1 MVKVSE
7 LHVPECLLAFR
18 QRARKGTEMA
28 RPILIIEDDPD
39 IAEVL
44 RYNLEAQ
51 RFETRVTLTGREGLS
66 ASLDK
71 DRPPLLILLDLL
83 LPEMSG
89 LEICR
94 RLRKDPAT
102 ARIPIIMVTAKA
114 SEGDFVN
121 ARAAGVD
128 DYITK
133 PFSVRKVIERIAVLL
148 SVAEKTV

>member
-1 MVKVSE
+1 
-7 LHVPECLLAFR
+7 
-18 QRARKGTEMA
+18 MA

-44 RYNLEAQ
+44 RYSLEAQ
-51 RFETRVTLTGREGLS
+51 RFETRVALTGTEGLS

-83 LPEMSG
+83 LPGMNG

-94 RLRKDPAT
+94 RVRREPST

-114 SEGDFVN
+114 AEVDYAS
-121 ARAAGVD
+121 AMAAGVD
-128 DYITK
+128 DYVTK
-133 PFSVRKVIERIAVLL
+133 PFSVRKVVERIGVLL
-148 SVAEKTV
+148 SLAENAL

>member
-1 MVKVSE
+1 M
-7 LHVPECLLAFR
+7 
-18 QRARKGTEMA
+18 
-28 RPILIIEDDPD
+28 
-39 IAEVL
+39 
-44 RYNLEAQ
+44 
-51 RFETRVTLTGREGLS
+51 
-66 ASLDK
+66 
-71 DRPPLLILLDLL
+71 LILLDLL

-94 RLRKDPAT
+94 RVRKDPAT

-133 PFSVRKVIERIAVLL
+133 PFSVRKVIERIGVLL

>member
-1 MVKVSE
+1 
-7 LHVPECLLAFR
+7 
-18 QRARKGTEMA
+18 MA

-44 RYNLEAQ
+44 RYCLEAHK
-51 RFETRVTLTGREGLS
+51 FETRVALTGNEGLS

-71 DRPPLLILLDLL
+71 DQPPLLILLDLL
-83 LPEMSG
+83 LPEMNG

-94 RLRKDPAT
+94 RVRRDPAT

-114 SEGDFVN
+114 SESDFVS

-133 PFSVRKVIERIAVLL
+133 PFSVQKVIERIGVLL